1 MPAAKTV
8 ATTTMLPPTVAESSV
23 VSKANRRIRLSKVL
37 AARPTRKS
45 ESVTTAAM
53 QPRLDGAK
61 SKKDKRVSN
70 RYKIPENEY
79 EQLAGLKKR
88 LLTLGVSVKK
98 SELLRA
104 GIMLLAAADD
114 AQLKNAVAK
123 VEVIETGCLK
133 PKKTS

>member
-8 ATTTMLPPTVAESSV
+8 ATITMLPPTAAESSTV
-23 VSKANRRIRLSKVL
+23 NQANRRVRLSKVL
-37 AARPTRKS
+37 AARPTKKS
-45 ESVTTAAM
+45 ANVTIPAT

-61 SKKDKRVSN
+61 SKKGKRLSN
-70 RYKIPENEY
+70 RYKISENEY

-88 LLTLGVSVKK
+88 LLMLGISAKK

-114 AQLKNAVAK
+114 TQLKKAVAK
-123 VEVIETGCLK
+123 VELIETER
-133 PKKTS
+133 PPRKTS